1 MCMELIKR
9 NLRNFDNQSIWKGV
23 KMVSKSQLKANKK
36 YNEKIYRDYK
46 LRVRKDNQSKMIEW
60 LNSKKSINSYII
72 GLIEKDMKKQ
82 KAL

>member
-1 MCMELIKR
+1 
-9 NLRNFDNQSIWKGV
+9 
-23 KMVSKSQLKANKK
+23 MVTEAQLKANKK

>member
-1 MCMELIKR
+1 
-9 NLRNFDNQSIWKGV
+9 
-23 KMVSKSQLKANKK
+23 MVTESQLKANKK

>member
-1 MCMELIKR
+1 
-9 NLRNFDNQSIWKGV
+9 
-23 KMVSKSQLKANKK
+23 MVTESQLKANKK

-60 LNSKKSINSYII
+60 LNSKKSINSYIL

>member
-1 MCMELIKR
+1 
-9 NLRNFDNQSIWKGV
+9 
-23 KMVSKSQLKANKK
+23 MVTEAQLKANKK

-46 LRVRKDNQSKMIEW
+46 IRIRKDNQLKIIEW
-60 LNSKKSINSYII
+60 LSSKKSINSYII

>member
-1 MCMELIKR
+1 
-9 NLRNFDNQSIWKGV
+9 
-23 KMVSKSQLKANKK
+23 MVTEAQLKANKK

-46 LRVRKDNQSKMIEW
+46 IRVRKDNQSKMIEW

>member
-1 MCMELIKR
+1 
-9 NLRNFDNQSIWKGV
+9 
-23 KMVSKSQLKANKK
+23 MVTEAQLKANKK

-46 LRVRKDNQSKMIEW
+46 LRIRKDNQSKMIEW

>member
-1 MCMELIKR
+1 
-9 NLRNFDNQSIWKGV
+9 
-23 KMVSKSQLKANKK
+23 MVTEAQLKANKK

-46 LRVRKDNQSKMIEW
+46 LRVRKDNQSKIIEW
-60 LNSKKSINSYII
+60 LNSQKSINSYII

>member
-1 MCMELIKR
+1 
-9 NLRNFDNQSIWKGV
+9 
-23 KMVSKSQLKANKK
+23 MVTEAQLKANKK

-72 GLIEKDMKKQ
+72 DLIEKDMKKQ

>member
-1 MCMELIKR
+1 MATEA
-9 NLRNFDNQSIWKGV
+9 
-23 KMVSKSQLKANKK
+23 QLKANKK

>member
-1 MCMELIKR
+1 
-9 NLRNFDNQSIWKGV
+9 
-23 KMVSKSQLKANKK
+23 MVTEAQLKANKK

-72 GLIEKDMKKQ
+72 ELIEKDMKKQ

>member
-1 MCMELIKR
+1 
-9 NLRNFDNQSIWKGV
+9 
-23 KMVSKSQLKANKK
+23 MVTEAQLKANKK

-46 LRVRKDNQSKMIEW
+46 IRIRKDNQSKMIEW

>member
-1 MCMELIKR
+1 
-9 NLRNFDNQSIWKGV
+9 
-23 KMVSKSQLKANKK
+23 MVTEAQKKANKK

-46 LRVRKDNQSKMIEW
+46 IRIRKDNQLKMIEW
-60 LNSKKSINSYII
+60 LSSKKSINSYII

>member
-1 MCMELIKR
+1 
-9 NLRNFDNQSIWKGV
+9 
-23 KMVSKSQLKANKK
+23 MVTESQLKANKK

-46 LRVRKDNQSKMIEW
+46 IRIRKDNQLKMIDW
-60 LNSKKSINSYII
+60 LSSKKSINSYII

>member
-1 MCMELIKR
+1 
-9 NLRNFDNQSIWKGV
+9 
-23 KMVSKSQLKANKK
+23 MVTEAQLKANKK
-36 YNEKIYRDYK
+36 YNKKIYRDYK

-72 GLIEKDMKKQ
+72 ELIEKDMKKQ

>member
-1 MCMELIKR
+1 
-9 NLRNFDNQSIWKGV
+9 
-23 KMVSKSQLKANKK
+23 MVTEAQLKANKK

-46 LRVRKDNQSKMIEW
+46 IRIRKDNQLKMIDW
-60 LNSKKSINSYII
+60 LSSKKSINSYII